1 MNLINECFDE
11 HGSALS
17 KILQD
22 AGFSIDQAD
31 NFLPEAALGIV
42 ESILKTSVFQT
53 FSPLLSDYPCKSKI
67 TIDINTIAKKLDM
80 SSGQV
85 TSGLHA
91 IAPILLQIYSQK
103 RQDMESVVPPV
114 SIYQYVCKSF

>member
-1 MNLINECFDE
+1 MHLINQCFDE
-11 HGSALS
+11 HGSILS

-42 ESILKTSVFQT
+42 ESILRTSVFQT
-53 FSPLLSDYPCKSKI
+53 FSPLLSDYPSKSKI

-91 IAPILLQIYSQK
+91 IAPILLRIYSQK
-103 RQDMESVVPPV
+103 REEIESVVPSV
-114 SIYQYVCKSF
+114 SKYQHVM